1 MNTAVKPLEDNTIEV
16 TVTVDGKEVDSQIG
30 KAYREFANKY
40 NFPGFRKGKAP
51 RPVIDNALGGPEAV
65 LASVTEA
72 VVNDAYPVV
81 VEEEGLFPVGQPVF
95 DKDMESVVA
104 GEPYTFK
111 FTLAVKPE
119 IELSSYE
126 PVEVELPEAG
136 ANDAE
141 IEEQIDYLLDHY
153 GTYEDADDAAVSR
166 DEDLS
171 ADLAMKATDADGAP
185 IEMLESA
192 TRLYTL
198 GTGLLSAAF
207 DESILGMKKGETRT
221 FTLDIPADEGAIL
234 LQDEAGKTVTFE
246 VTVNGVQKRVKPA
259 FTDEWVKET
268 LGLEDMAELR
278 KNVADSMEK
287 QKADIIPRLKENA
300 VGTALAE
307 RFDGEAPEGMV
318 EQEEATLLQDF
329 FTQLQ
334 RQGVGFDAWL
344 AAQGL
349 TSDGFK
355 EDVKLQAADNAKQQ
369 LALDAW
375 ARHKGITASPEEIT
389 AEFVKANVPDPAG
402 LEKEWRES
410 GRLFMIR
417 EGIVRAKAMKDA
429 METAIVTEKP
439 YEPAK

>member
-16 TVTVDGKEVDSQIG
+16 TVTVDGKEVDSQIA
-30 KAYREFANKY
+30 KVYREFANKY
-40 NFPGFRKGKAP
+40 SFPGFRKGKAP

-72 VVNDAYPVV
+72 VINDAYPLV
-81 VEEEGLFPVGQPVF
+81 VEEEGLFPVGQPTF
-95 DKDMESVVA
+95 GEDMGTVTA
-104 GEPYTFK
+104 GEPYTFT

-119 IELSSYE
+119 VELTSYE
-126 PVEVELPEAG
+126 PVAVELPEAG

-141 IEEQIDYLLDHY
+141 IDEQIDVLLDHY
-153 GTYEDADDAAVSR
+153 GTYEDT
-166 DEDLS
+166 DEALSMDTS
-171 ADLAMKATDADGAP
+171 ADLAMKATDESGEP
-185 IEMLESA
+185 IELLQSA
-192 TRLYTL
+192 TRLYTP
-198 GTGLLSAAF
+198 GTGLLSEAF
-207 DESILGMKKGETRT
+207 DEQVCGMKKGETRT
-221 FTLDIPADEGAIL
+221 FTLDVPAEEAAIL
-234 LQDEAGKTVTFE
+234 LQDQAGKPVAFE
-246 VTVNGVQKRVKPA
+246 VTVNAVQKRVKPEL
-259 FTDEWVKET
+259 TDSWVKET
-268 LGLEDMAELR
+268 LGLEDMADLR

-287 QKADIIPRLKENA
+287 QKADIIPRIKENA
-300 VGTALAE
+300 VGAALAE
-307 RFDGEAPEGMV
+307 RFEGEAPEGMV

-334 RQGVGFDAWL
+334 RQGVGFDAYL

-375 ARHKGITASPEEIT
+375 ARHKGITATPDEIT
-389 AEFVKANVPDPAG
+389 AEFVKANVEDPAA
-402 LEKEWRES
+402 LEKEWRDS

-429 METAIVTEKP
+429 MDTAVVTEKP